1 MPEKENIS
9 IDEALKRGVAAHKA
23 ADLRLANFY
32 YSSILKAQPDHPD
45 ANNNIGILAI
55 SIGKI
60 DVSIGY
66 FENAI
71 KSNNKNEQYW
81 LSLINAYSDLGNFQ
95 KALNTIASAR
105 KIIGSLESLN
115 FIEQAVFQQQ
125 VIKRKKDPN
134 HEEKIPQ

>member
-45 ANNNIGILAI
+45 ANHNIGILAI

-105 KIIGSLESLN
+105 KIIGFGE
-115 FIEQAVFQQQ
+115 
-125 VIKRKKDPN
+125 
-134 HEEKIPQ
+134 PQFY